1 LSKTS
6 EIIGIVVLNT
16 QKMQFCSQKTYTR
29 GLYRVGN
36 RLGSSLRQRSRQAP
50 AVFLCAAFVS
60 KWITCVFSLPLFT
73 KFDGLAA
80 ADSEPIV
87 AT

>member
-6 EIIGIVVLNT
+6 ETIGIVIFNI
-16 QKMQFCSQKTYTR
+16 QKMQFCSLKTYIR

-36 RLGSSLRQRSRQAP
+36 RLGVSLRQWSRQGQ
-50 AVFLCAAFVS
+50 AVFLRAVFES
-60 KWITCVFSLPLFT
+60 KWITCVFSLPLIT
-73 KFDGLAA
+73 NFDGLAA
-80 ADSEPIV
+80 ADSEPKV